1 MSQIIPDA
9 TVKTYLNQVKLK
21 LRWFNSRNLTCHL
34 LSTQSP
40 KLYLKYLTLKSTDG
54 FPESRLC
61 FSSNDWPDPIPALFF
76 YLRLPWKML
85 LDLRVG
91 SKLLFL
97 AFNQSRAIF

>member
-21 LRWFNSRNLTCHL
+21 LRWFNSRNLTCHFF

-54 FPESRLC
+54 LTKSRSFYPSVVFHPIIDLIQYQPC
-61 FSSNDWPDPIPALFF
+61 FSIS
-76 YLRLPWKML
+76 
-85 LDLRVG
+85 V
-91 SKLLFL
+91 FL
-97 AFNQSRAIF
+97 GKCF